1 MKNHILATVVAL
13 LTCFASDLNARI
25 VTLTGSDTKSNDSL
39 TIGTNES
46 LTILSGGH
54 RGSLGANVEI
64 DKDGFK
70 RSFDLGDYN
79 SQALTLTRMT
89 IAGPAKISLNV
100 CCDIQEVSKLSF
112 LTVEVLPDLY
122 PPDKTLVL
130 PQGDGANIILESSTN
145 LVHWSPAPLG
155 SYTNKT
161 ANLFFRIRAERL
173 QLSRQF

>member
-25 VTLTGSDTKSNDSL
+25 VTLTIGGTKTNDSL
-39 TIGTNES
+39 FIGTNES
-46 LTILSGGH
+46 FTILSGKATLSDAGWGPH
-54 RGSLGANVEI
+54 LVCVK
-64 DKDGFK
+64 KDGLQQDSPLAEYDAASVGPS
-70 RSFDLGDYN
+70 RYPY
-79 SQALTLTRMT
+79 RHVV
-89 IAGPAKISLNV
+89 AGPATLSIVGVGL
-100 CCDIQEVSKLSF
+100 QLSF

-122 PPDKTLVL
+122 PPDKALVL

-161 ANLFFRIRAERL
+161 ANLFFRIRAERS
-173 QLSRQF
+173 Q

>member
-1 MKNHILATVVAL
+1 MKNQILATVVAL

-25 VTLTGSDTKSNDSL
+25 VTLTIGGTKTNDSL

-46 LTILSGGH
+46 CTILTCSKED
-54 RGSLGANVEI
+54 SYVTLTVE
-64 DKDGFK
+64 KDGGSVHYYFGELYYQ
-70 RSFDLGDYN
+70 F
-79 SQALTLTRMT
+79 RMQRFT
-89 IAGPAKISLNV
+89 VAGPAIVSLGFAPGGGPF
-100 CCDIQEVSKLSF
+100 SF
-112 LTVEVLPDLY
+112 STLEVLPDLY

-161 ANLFFRIRAERL
+161 ANLFFRIRAERS
-173 QLSRQF
+173 Q